1 MNFICNI
8 VGSWLL
14 TSLAILSSWL
24 LIIMIIKVD
33 ALTWLLVFSHDVA
46 RLQYF
51 WDYYKSKVVKF
62 IIIHNREKNASTRTC
77 STWKEWAARAGW
89 VGGPGGRPRW
99 EAEGV
104 VPYLKFKR
112 WRLWTFNI
120 SCGQG
125 KHIGSKEDGRW
136 KMYPRPNWSEMRLNE
151 NESEFIYQAQEAAW
165 PLNIRSLS

>member
-14 TSLAILSSWL
+14 TSLAMLSTWL

-62 IIIHNREKNASTRTC
+62 IIIHNREKNASTRSC

-104 VPYLKFKR
+104 VPYLKFND
-112 WRLWTFNI
+112 WGLWTFNI
-120 SCGQG
+120 SCGHG
-125 KHIGSKEDGRW
+125 KDIGPKEEGLCPREMKNVSYLLEW
-136 KMYPRPNWSEMRLNE
+136 KCLPGWMKIKVKLFAKP
-151 NESEFIYQAQEAAW
+151 
-165 PLNIRSLS
+165 

>member
-14 TSLAILSSWL
+14 TSLAMLSTWL

-62 IIIHNREKNASTRTC
+62 IIIHNRERNASTQTC

-104 VPYLKFKR
+104 VPYLKFND
-112 WRLWTFNI
+112 WGLWTFNI
-120 SCGQG
+120 SCGHG
-125 KHIGSKEDGRW
+125 KDIGPKEEGPCPREMKNVSYVLEW
-136 KMYPRPNWSEMRLNE
+136 KCLPGWMKIKVKLFAKP
-151 NESEFIYQAQEAAW
+151 
-165 PLNIRSLS
+165 